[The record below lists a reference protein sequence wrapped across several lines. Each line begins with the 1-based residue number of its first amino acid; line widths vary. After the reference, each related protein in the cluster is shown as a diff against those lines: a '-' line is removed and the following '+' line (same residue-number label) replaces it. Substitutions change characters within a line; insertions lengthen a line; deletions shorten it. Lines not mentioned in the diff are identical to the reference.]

1 MRELKWS
8 GEENGGLGDGEVRWD
23 QGGLILG
30 LQGRLLDPKE
40 FQLE

>member
-1 MRELKWS
+1 MEVKS
-8 GEENGGLGDGEVRWD
+8 KVAGDGEVRWN